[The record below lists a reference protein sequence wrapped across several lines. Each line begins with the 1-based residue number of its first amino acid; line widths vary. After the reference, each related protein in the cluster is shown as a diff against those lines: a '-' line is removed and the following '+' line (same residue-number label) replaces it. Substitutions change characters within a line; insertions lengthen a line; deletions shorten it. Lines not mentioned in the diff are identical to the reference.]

1 MRHPIRAKER
11 DAVLEL
17 CQDIWEDHDS
27 TLYQMAMKRSADF
40 ARTMA
45 AAAQLCDD
53 LPTSSS
59 RPDPA
64 ARRRQGRD
72 GRRAVKARAR
82 RACLVRSL

>member
-40 ARTMA
+40 ARTMGPFSEA
-45 AAAQLCDD
+45 SAETIQGVRDD
-53 LPTSSS
+53 FDVFRATFQQACKFLVM
-59 RPDPA
+59 DP
-64 ARRRQGRD
+64 
-72 GRRAVKARAR
+72 KKTEP
-82 RACLVRSL
+82 